1 MRYKFTVVLYFLIG
15 LNQYFLSQNKQ
26 DSVTYWKLK
35 TLFGLNGTQSSF
47 VNWNAGG
54 KNNISL
60 IGSISA
66 SAYFAKDQLNW
77 SSDVNL
83 ALGGILY
90 FDPNQNNPI
99 QKTDDRID
107 LSSSYGVKFTKK
119 FFISVVQGF
128 KTQFVK
134 GFSKP
139 TDLNFVS
146 RFMSPGYFN
155 FALGTDYIKDD
166 NFSIF
171 ASPMASKTTFV
182 FDDSLSALGAFG
194 VLPGEKNRLEYG
206 AFFKM
211 KYNKILMKNVEMKSK
226 FELFSNY
233 VSNPQNI
240 DVNAE
245 LIFIFRVN
253 SLFSSSAQCNL
264 IYDDDVNILDNNGNT
279 GPRTQFKSVL
289 GIGISYKLENRGK

>member
-1 MRYKFTVVLYFLIG
+1 MCCKVTVLIFFLFCF
-15 LNQYFLSQNKQ
+15 NQKFLSQTKS
-26 DSVTYWKLK
+26 DSIKYWKLK
-35 TLFGLNGTQSSF
+35 SLYGLNGTQSSF

-60 IGSISA
+60 IGSVSA
-66 SAYFAKDQLNW
+66 SAYFSKDQLNW
-77 SSDVNL
+77 SSDFNL

-90 FDPNQNNPI
+90 FDPELTNPI

-107 LSSSYGVKFTKK
+107 LSTSYGVKFSKK
-119 FFISVVQGF
+119 HFVSFVQGF

-134 GFSKP
+134 GFTKP
-139 TDLNFVS
+139 TDVNFVS
-146 RFMSPGYFN
+146 RFMAPGYFN

-171 ASPMASKTTFV
+171 GSPMASKATFV
-182 FDDSLSALGAFG
+182 LDDSLSSIGAFG
-194 VLPGEKNRLEYG
+194 VLPGNRSRIEYG

-211 KYNKILMKNVEMKSK
+211 KYNKVLMKNVEMKSK
-226 FELFSNY
+226 LELFSNY
-233 VSNPQNI
+233 TNNPQNI

-253 SLFSSSAQCNL
+253 SLFTSSAQWNL
-264 IYDDDVNILDNNGNT
+264 IYDDDINIRDAKGKV

-289 GIGISYKLENRGK
+289 GIGISYKVENNKK

>member
-35 TLFGLNGTQSSF
+35 TLFGVNGTQSSF

-77 SSDVNL
+77 STDVNL

-253 SLFSSSAQCNL
+253 SLFSSSAQWNL

-289 GIGISYKLENRGK
+289 GIGISYKLENRRK

>member
-289 GIGISYKLENRGK
+289 GIGISYKLENRRK

>member
-1 MRYKFTVVLYFLIG
+1 MFHKVTVLLLFLIG
-15 LNQYFLSQNKQ
+15 FQNNFHSQSKQ
-26 DSVTYWKLK
+26 DSVKYWKLK
-35 TLFGLNGTQSSF
+35 SLYGLNGTQSSF

-77 SSDVNL
+77 STDLNL

-90 FDPNQNNPI
+90 FDPEQTNPI

-107 LSSSYGVKFTKK
+107 LSTSYGVKFSKK
-119 FFISVVQGF
+119 YFISFVQGF

-134 GFSKP
+134 GYTKP

-146 RFMSPGYFN
+146 RFMAPGYFN
-155 FALGTDYIKDD
+155 FALGTDFIKDD

-171 ASPMASKTTFV
+171 ASPMASKATFV
-182 FDDSLSALGAFG
+182 LDDSLSAIGAFG
-194 VLPGEKNRLEYG
+194 VLPGQKNRLEYG

-211 KYNKILMKNVEMKSK
+211 KYNKVLMKNVEMKSK
-226 FELFSNY
+226 LELFSNY
-233 VSNPQNI
+233 TNNPQNI

-245 LIFIFRVN
+245 LIFVFRVN
-253 SLFSSSAQCNL
+253 SLFTSSAQWNL
-264 IYDDDVNILDNNGNT
+264 IYDDDINIRDANGNV

-289 GIGISYKLENRGK
+289 GIGISYKVENLKK

>member
-60 IGSISA
+60 IGSKTA